1 MYRAAPLGFRRVTA
15 RTAPESDGQ
24 RRFRESGGCHAGRY
38 PQPDQSHHIPRQSCC
53 GGDENPTPLR
63 IIYKVRAVTMP
74 PAAIAIWACVCF
86 IEMWGVGYLVV
97 GVMQVV
103 QRRKQQPTTGEELP

>member
-1 MYRAAPLGFRRVTA
+1 M
-15 RTAPESDGQ
+15 
-24 RRFRESGGCHAGRY
+24 
-38 PQPDQSHHIPRQSCC
+38 
-53 GGDENPTPLR
+53 
-63 IIYKVRAVTMP
+63 TMP